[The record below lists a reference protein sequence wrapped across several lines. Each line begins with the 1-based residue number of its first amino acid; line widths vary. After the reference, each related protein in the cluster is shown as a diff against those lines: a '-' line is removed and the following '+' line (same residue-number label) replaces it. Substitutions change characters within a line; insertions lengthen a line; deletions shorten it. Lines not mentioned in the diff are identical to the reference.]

1 MHNFGIE
8 TINRVTSTAWYGQWF
23 DSPYYQ
29 LLYRNR
35 DEVEARVLVEH
46 LLQELRLPAESR
58 VVDLG
63 CGRGR
68 HAVILH
74 EQGLD
79 VTGLDLSVSSIREA
93 RKLGTSGLQFD
104 VHNIHIPYRD
114 NYFQAAF
121 NFFTSFGYDE
131 EDADN
136 VRVITAAS
144 QSLVAQGQFVLDY
157 LNPEIL
163 DWNEKEPEEF
173 VLEGARFAIIRWRS
187 EHFVYKRII
196 INDGSQEYFFEERVR
211 LYSLKQL
218 KQFFFAAGFDV
229 VNVWGDYDLNAYD
242 SQLSARMILSGKKKD
257 R

>member
-1 MHNFGIE
+1 MAKP
-8 TINRVTSTAWYGQWF
+8 TAWYGEWF
-23 DSPYYQ
+23 DSLYYQ

-35 DEVEARVLVEH
+35 DEVEARVLVEN
-46 LLQELRLPAESR
+46 LLQELRLPATSR

-74 EQGLD
+74 EHGLD
-79 VTGLDLSVSSIREA
+79 VTGLDLSVASIHEA
-93 RKLGTSGLQFD
+93 KKLQTPSLQFG
-104 VHNIHIPYRD
+104 VHNIHFPYRD

-144 QSLVAQGQFVLDY
+144 QSLVAQGYFVLDY

-163 DWNEKEPEEF
+163 DWDVKEPEELI
-173 VLEGARFAIIRWRS
+173 LEGVRLIITRWRS
-187 EHFVYKRII
+187 AHFVYKRILV
-196 INDGSQEYFFEERVR
+196 NEGSEEYCFEERVR
-211 LYSLKQL
+211 LYSLNQL
-218 KQFFFAAGFDV
+218 QQFFHAAGFVV
-229 VNVWGDYDLNAYD
+229 VNVWGDYNLNTYN
-242 SQLSARMILSGKKKD
+242 SQHSARMILLGKKISA
-257 R
+257 